1 MFDKAFQNS
10 SVNESYTKSSPELRM
25 VLKPFWTEEAAEIW
39 YSNLGKHKQ
48 KLAVPALIHFIYN
61 RPVGQL
67 VNMERLEKALK
78 PLNSII
84 PTVNAA

>member
-39 YSNLGKHKQ
+39 LQQFG
-48 KLAVPALIHFIYN
+48 
-61 RPVGQL
+61 
-67 VNMERLEKALK
+67 
-78 PLNSII
+78 
-84 PTVNAA
+84 